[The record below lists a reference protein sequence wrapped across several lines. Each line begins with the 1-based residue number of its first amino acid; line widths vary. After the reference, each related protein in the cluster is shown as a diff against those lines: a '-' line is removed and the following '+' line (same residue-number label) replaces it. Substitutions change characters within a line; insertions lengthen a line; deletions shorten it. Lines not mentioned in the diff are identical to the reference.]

1 MRICVSCSARR
12 SAAGVFFGPAPSS
25 PVSCPSCVLSSR
37 ISVFKSAISLAVGS
51 SLDTALVFRDLAA
64 AAKRHVDT
72 VSS

>member
-1 MRICVSCSARR
+1 
-12 SAAGVFFGPAPSS
+12 
-25 PVSCPSCVLSSR
+25 LSSR